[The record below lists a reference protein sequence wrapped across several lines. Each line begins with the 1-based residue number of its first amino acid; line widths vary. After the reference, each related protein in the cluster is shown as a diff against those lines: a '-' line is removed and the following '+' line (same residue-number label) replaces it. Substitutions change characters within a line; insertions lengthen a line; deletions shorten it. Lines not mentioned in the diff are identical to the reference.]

1 MDDQSTFF
9 SWYLSE
15 SDVKLARK
23 RRVDIYCLLVALMSC
38 ENDEEGRVIIH
49 IATAIRHGE

>member
-15 SDVKLARK
+15 SDVKLGRK
-23 RRVDIYCLLVALMSC
+23 RCVDIYCLLVV
-38 ENDEEGRVIIH
+38 ERGFR
-49 IATAIRHGE
+49 